1 MPGRIRSTP
10 VKFSYDETHRLMS
23 QRKQDSLKK
32 AKDRNRKKESR
43 NKNKIKEKNMSA
55 DDVKIKEQQQH
66 NVKKPTANK
75 SCQTD
80 PIPKSS

>member
-23 QRKQDSLKK
+23 RRKQDSLKK

-75 SCQTD
+75 SC
-80 PIPKSS
+80 